1 MIPLN
6 YPAWL
11 PFIGW
16 INIETADV
24 FELGLPVRDKWQ
36 LLVFDWFGFG
46 FIIAAR
52 PYQQQ
57 CYNAAWTG
65 PRITPLNLSSATS
78 G

>member
-16 INIETADV
+16 LNIETADA

-46 FIIAAR
+46 FVIAS
-52 PYQQQ
+52 
-57 CYNAAWTG
+57 
-65 PRITPLNLSSATS
+65 IATML
-78 G
+78 